1 MKQIRV
7 LIADDNLLAR
17 EGLHRIIESDNDIE
31 CIGVA
36 HDGEQAVQMAKEL
49 LPDVAIIDVAMP
61 KMNGI
66 EATKLIKGSCPDVAV
81 LIVSAYK
88 YDKFVASCLEAGA
101 DGYMLKSDMLNQ
113 RLANA
118 IRSVNSGEHIF
129 DQEASEVMRKLAGAG
144 TRKTTQS
151 KVLGQRETE
160 IINLVARGMSN
171 KEIANH
177 LCISEQTVGTHLV
190 HVFRKL
196 GVSSRTEAAL
206 YAIKHG
212 LVDLNDHEFSLH

>member
-1 MKQIRV
+1 MKIRI
-7 LIADDNLLAR
+7 LIADDHPTFR
-17 EGLHRIIESDNDIE
+17 EGLCRFLEEEADMEI
-31 CIGVA
+31 VA
-36 HDGEQAVQMAKEL
+36 RPENGEEAVRLAKAL
-49 LPDVAIIDVAMP
+49 QPDVAIIDVAMP

-129 DQEASEVMRKLAGAG
+129 DQEASEVMRTLAGAG
-144 TRKTTQS
+144 TRKKTQS